1 MLHEQTLLWQ
11 RKTEGNVKWL
21 WVVELVLS
29 CCDVKSNISTS
40 RPGPKVDRLFA
51 NSHELSENATMHT
64 ALWHV
69 LGLRSCPATRL
80 NKRSQSWVSSAF
92 LPSIPCSLK
101 AKWFLLVRSCAS
113 TGVSCEM
120 CIWHKQKNEYHRT
133 SSNIPRS
140 VFVGS
145 LPAPHLW
152 SCNGVGLRRTLR
164 ITCCHS
170 GSWLVWDTNRRRLN
184 A

>member
-1 MLHEQTLLWQ
+1 M
-11 RKTEGNVKWL
+11 
-21 WVVELVLS
+21 ELVLS
-29 CCDVKSNISTS
+29 CCDVQSNISTS

-80 NKRSQSWVSSAF
+80 NERSQSWVSSAF
-92 LPSIPCSLK
+92 LPYPARWKRNGSYLY
-101 AKWFLLVRSCAS
+101 AAALVRNS
-113 TGVSCEM
+113 TSVVSCEM
-120 CIWHKQKNEYHRT
+120 CIWRKQKNEYHRT
-133 SSNIPRS
+133 SNIPRS

-184 A
+184 AEFA